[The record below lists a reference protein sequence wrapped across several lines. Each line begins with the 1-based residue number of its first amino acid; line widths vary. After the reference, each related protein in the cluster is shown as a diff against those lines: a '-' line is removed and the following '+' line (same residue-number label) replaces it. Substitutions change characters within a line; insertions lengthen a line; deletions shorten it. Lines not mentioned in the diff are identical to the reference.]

1 MNKRALLCAAALVPF
16 GWMLFAAYGPVTPQA
31 QAKSAAAAFT
41 TAPPAARPLLL
52 TGVVDAIDSQSILVP
67 PSNSAPVVLRNY
79 VPEGVVVKAGDIV
92 LSIEG
97 QDSASLDQ
105 QRTEADQAVARA
117 EKETAELDVKAVEA
131 ARALA
136 NGRAAL
142 AKAKVDAALPRA
154 QISGLDFDRYRVEH
168 DRATLD
174 LEVKQKASDIAAE
187 AVATRTRDAALEAK
201 KLQLG
206 IAFTIARRELAQVR
220 AARGGVVVHGY
231 SEWRGERYDEGS
243 SGFPGNTVGQVM
255 GTGTMRVR
263 AWALEADRPLIA
275 EGQGVRLQFDALPGA
290 VLPATIA
297 SIANAP
303 EPRASWGNGR
313 YFRLDIDLPAGHNL
327 PLVAGMSVLV
337 EPRQAG
343 AAVQEPASAPAP
355 AELLIEGEVDSRVAY
370 PVLPPTIPEVWQ
382 YTLMQLAPE
391 GTAVKA
397 GQQVATFGANE
408 VDPRLATGI
417 SALKEKQSALAKLKL
432 EHAEAARTA
441 ELAVAE
447 AKSNRERAQ
456 RKATQ
461 PKELIRRVDYDKLV
475 IERALAEELE
485 ALAVRQRDA
494 QTLAR
499 KAEAATIASEIA
511 QHASAIAELTKG
523 KAQLTVKAGHDG
535 IVLYR
540 TQFSG
545 EKFIV
550 GSQVFKGLSVATV
563 ADPTQLIVV
572 AKVPEAQASAVQVGQ
587 AARVTFAGAN
597 TAIKAR
603 VSRLGRTFHGKSRSQ
618 PIVVRDVELE
628 FDSMPTA
635 MKPGGAVQVTLLAMD
650 GKTRGKAP

>member
-1 MNKRALLCAAALVPF
+1 MKKRALLCAAALAPAAWF
-16 GWMLFAAYGPVTPQA
+16 LFAGNAPL
-31 QAKSAAAAFT
+31 
-41 TAPPAARPLLL
+41 PPAAHAAALAGAAKRPLLI
-52 TGVVDAIDSQSILVP
+52 TGVVDALDSQAILVP
-67 PSNSAPVVLRNY
+67 PSNSSPVVLRNY
-79 VPEGVVVKAGDIV
+79 VAEGAVVKAGDVV

-97 QDSASLDQ
+97 QDAASVDQ
-105 QRTEADQAVARA
+105 QRTAADQAAARA

-136 NGRAAL
+136 NARAAL

-168 DRATLD
+168 ERATLD
-174 LEVKQKASDIAAE
+174 LEVKQKASTIAAE
-187 AVATRTRDAALEAK
+187 AVAMRTRDAALEAK

-206 IAFTIARRELAQVR
+206 IAFTLARRELAQVR
-220 AARGGVVVHGY
+220 AARDGVVVHGY

-255 GTGTMRVR
+255 GNGRMRVR
-263 AWALEADRPLIA
+263 AWALEADRPFLA

-290 VLPATIA
+290 TLQATIA
-297 SIANAP
+297 AIANAP
-303 EPRASWGNGR
+303 EARASWGNGR
-313 YFRLDIDLPAGHNL
+313 YFRLDIDLPAEHKL

-343 AAVQEPASAPAP
+343 AAAPAP
-355 AELLIEGEVDSRVAY
+355 ARARAAAELLIEGEVDSRIAY
-370 PVLPPTIPEVWQ
+370 PVLPPTIAEVWQ
-382 YTLMQLAPE
+382 YNLAQLAPE
-391 GTAVKA
+391 GAAVKA
-397 GQQVATFGANE
+397 GQPVATFSANE
-408 VDPRLATGI
+408 VDPRLATRT
-417 SALKEKQSALAKLKL
+417 SALKEKQSALTKLKL

-447 AKSNRERAQ
+447 AQSNRERAQ

-461 PKELIRRVDYDKLV
+461 PKELIRRIDYDKLV
-475 IERALAEELE
+475 IERGLAEEL
-485 ALAVRQRDA
+485 AQLAVRQRDA
-494 QTLAR
+494 QALAR

-523 KAQLTVKAGHDG
+523 KAQLTVNAGHDG

-545 EKFIV
+545 EKFTV
-550 GSQVFKGLSVATV
+550 GSQVWKGLSVATV

-572 AKVPEAQASAVQVGQ
+572 AKVPEAQAAAVQVGQ

-597 TAIKAR
+597 TAFKAR

-635 MKPGGAVQVTLLAMD
+635 MKPGGAVQVTLLAKEEKNK
-650 GKTRGKAP
+650 GTTP